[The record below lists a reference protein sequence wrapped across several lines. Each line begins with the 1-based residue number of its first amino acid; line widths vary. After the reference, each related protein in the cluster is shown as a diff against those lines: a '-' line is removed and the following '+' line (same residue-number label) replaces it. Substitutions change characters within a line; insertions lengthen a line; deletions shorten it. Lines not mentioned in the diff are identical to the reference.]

1 MKEEEEED
9 YERRQEAL
17 DKKEAEAAHETIS
30 RCASSI
36 QRVCESFS
44 KVNPSLSR
52 NVRPP
57 MTLAPFVLL
66 LTLVGCACFGEPLS
80 HIHKECSCCACA
92 VALSPSVSFC
102 ISRTHARMHAHV
114 AATCRDESLS
124 ACMQGIHVVSLSLF
138 LSRTHMLTGRRA
150 FPLD

>member
-1 MKEEEEED
+1 MKEDEDEEEED
-9 YERRQEAL
+9 YERLQEAL

-44 KVNPSLSR
+44 KANHSLSR

-66 LTLVGCACFGEPLS
+66 SLVGCACFGEPL
-80 HIHKECSCCACA
+80 
-92 VALSPSVSFC
+92 
-102 ISRTHARMHAHV
+102 
-114 AATCRDESLS
+114 
-124 ACMQGIHVVSLSLF
+124 
-138 LSRTHMLTGRRA
+138 
-150 FPLD
+150 

>member
-1 MKEEEEED
+1 VKEGEEGEEED

-57 MTLAPFVLL
+57 FPLAPFVLL
-66 LTLVGCACFGEPLS
+66 LTLEG
-80 HIHKECSCCACA
+80 
-92 VALSPSVSFC
+92 
-102 ISRTHARMHAHV
+102 AHV
-114 AATCRDESLS
+114 LA
-124 ACMQGIHVVSLSLF
+124 SLSLTF
-138 LSRTHMLTGRRA
+138 TKIAHVVHA
-150 FPLD
+150 Q